1 MNRRLYRCH
10 HDKSLAGVASG
21 IAEYFDLDPTVV
33 RVLWIVAALLSGG
46 LAILLYVILA
56 FVMPVEPYGPP
67 AARTAPAGQGWA
79 TVPGAPGAGAATPTV
94 DPVTGEP
101 VDPTATGFAGA
112 AGEAGA
118 GTGFAD
124 PTTDPTAGA
133 AGSTDWTTTGS
144 TGWYGPPA
152 YATHP
157 AGHAH
162 APRPRGEGR
171 FGLAF
176 GIVLVMFGT
185 IALLGPVFPGWF
197 AGVALGP
204 AFLVALGIALV
215 AVSVRRPS
223 PES

>member
-1 MNRRLYRCH
+1 VNRRLYRCH

-33 RVLWIVAALLSGG
+33 RVLWIIATLLSGG

-67 AARTAPAGQGWA
+67 AAYAAPAGRGW
-79 TVPGAPGAGAATPTV
+79 TTGAPG
-94 DPVTGEP
+94 
-101 VDPTATGFAGA
+101 
-112 AGEAGA
+112 
-118 GTGFAD
+118 
-124 PTTDPTAGA
+124 TAGA
-133 AGSTDWTTTGS
+133 AAAAVDPATGETAGIGTADPAADTAGS
-144 TGWYGPPA
+144 TGWSTAGAADAAGWNAAASTGSSAWAA
-152 YATHP
+152 YPTGYAHP
-157 AGHAH
+157 
-162 APRPRGEGR
+162 PRPRGEGR

-176 GIVLVMFGT
+176 GIVLVVFGT